1 MWSVYTLEAAPTGGP
16 SRSKKEATTV
26 SAYSSCRGA
35 FTRMMHV
42 TLLVVVRWWFNFF
55 STLLLSFFHAENI
68 SGQPKL
74 KGKSRGFFWQNSSYI
89 WAAPLITTGSDDP
102 SLLVRHPIPLVY
114 PPPLPTVTK

>member
-1 MWSVYTLEAAPTGGP
+1 VWSVYTLEAAPTGGP

-74 KGKSRGFFWQNSSYI
+74 KVVLLLFFISIVVPFLFNC
-89 WAAPLITTGSDDP
+89 
-102 SLLVRHPIPLVY
+102 LL
-114 PPPLPTVTK
+114 